1 MAARVALRRGL
12 HTPGVD
18 APGSVWQASRPLPAA
33 LFDLNGTVVDDMK
46 VHGQL
51 WREVVLALGRD
62 VPASVFY
69 REFSGV
75 PTIEVLP
82 QVVGREL
89 DAETVRRLSD
99 EKEAR
104 YREVY
109 RDQVTEVPGAVAFLA
124 RLRQAGVKVALA
136 TSAPRANRDLAL
148 DGLGLHQAFDHVVG
162 IEDVK
167 RGKPA
172 PDLFLAAASLLG
184 VPANE
189 CIVFEDA
196 LAGLEAAHAAGMRV
210 AGIATAFTHEELRR
224 AGACWVADNFNSLP
238 SDLLDELGLVA

>member
-1 MAARVALRRGL
+1 
-12 HTPGVD
+12 
-18 APGSVWQASRPLPAA
+18 LPAA

-51 WREVVLALGRD
+51 WREVVLRLGHD

-69 REFSGV
+69 RDFSGI
-75 PTIEVLP
+75 PTNEVLP
-82 QVVGREL
+82 QVVGRQL
-89 DAETVRRLSD
+89 DPETVQRLSD

-109 RDQVTEVPGAVAFLA
+109 RDQVTEVPGAVAFLG
-124 RLRQAGVKVALA
+124 RLRQAGVPLALA

-148 DGLGLHQAFDHVVG
+148 DGLGLHRAFDHVVG
-162 IEDVK
+162 IDDVQ

-172 PDLFLAAASLLG
+172 PDLFLAAAERLG
-184 VPANE
+184 VPAND

-196 LAGLEAAHAAGMRV
+196 LSGIEAAHAAGMRV
-210 AGIATAFTHEELRR
+210 AGIATAFSRDELRQ
-224 AGACWVADNFNSLP
+224 AGAAWVADDFNSLP
-238 SDLLDELGLVA
+238 ADLLDELGLVA

>member
-1 MAARVALRRGL
+1 
-12 HTPGVD
+12 
-18 APGSVWQASRPLPAA
+18 LPAA

-51 WREVVLALGRD
+51 WREVVLRLGKD
-62 VPASVFY
+62 VPASAFR
-69 REFSGV
+69 REWAGV
-75 PTIEVLP
+75 PTNEVLP
-82 QVVGREL
+82 QVIGRYL
-89 DAETVRRLSD
+89 DPETVRRISD

-109 RDQVTEVPGAVAFLA
+109 RDQVTEVPGAVAFLG
-124 RLRQAGVKVALA
+124 RLRQAGVRLALA

-162 IEDVK
+162 IEDVR

-172 PDLFLAAASLLG
+172 PDLFLAAAERLG
-184 VPANE
+184 VAANE

-196 LAGLEAAHAAGMRV
+196 LSGLEAAHAAGMRV
-210 AGIATAFTHEELRR
+210 AGIATAFTQDELRK
-224 AGACWVADNFNSLP
+224 AGATWAVDDFRSLP
-238 SDLLDELGLVA
+238 ADLLGELGLVA